1 MIGTQMRRL
10 AAILECGAFYKNLN
24 SAKPKNWDLPT
35 VTCEGPI
42 AVIPW
47 YLDVQYLQL
56 FLSAKDFLLLG
67 S

>member
-1 MIGTQMRRL
+1 M
-10 AAILECGAFYKNLN
+10 LECGAFYKNLN